1 MTTAPVKNLPNII
14 SSIIVLIYETVKQHQ
29 TPSFEDFLYFSK
41 KNNDWLPV
49 DGPSLKYG
57 EIIYKCLKSD
67 GGIKEFNTGD
77 MVCWDDESGVY
88 VN

>member
-1 MTTAPVKNLPNII
+1 M
-14 SSIIVLIYETVKQHQ
+14 KQHQ